1 MVKQNI
7 KTCQIVANS
16 ELTFGFVSIANAKTE
31 KGLKHV
37 KQGFP
42 NYFRST
48 QKLFPCVYFLCATL
62 ESSSSSF
69 LCLEGSRFP
78 HPENFL
84 EIPSVSSRS
93 SQRLSYP
100 GNFTAHA
107 TSTEACRELGF
118 QLSDPIHVCT
128 HTRTRS
134 HTRITHMF
142 DLCCDWTPVQE
153 HYLFRGH

>member
-1 MVKQNI
+1 MAKQNI
-7 KTCQIVANS
+7 KTWQIVTNS
-16 ELTFGFVSIANAKTE
+16 ELTFSFHVSIANAKTE

-37 KQGFP
+37 NQGFP

-48 QKLFPCVYFLCATL
+48 KKLFPCVHFVCATL

-128 HTRTRS
+128 HT
-134 HTRITHMF
+134 HTHTFTHSYHPYVRPLLWL
-142 DLCCDWTPVQE
+142 DPSTGALSI
-153 HYLFRGH
+153 